1 MVEPALPP
9 LRVTWPRLATCPM
22 TTCGVPEEAPPDE
35 PGEEEVRGTTPRREE
50 GLGVGGCEESE
61 EMYR

>member
-22 TTCGVPEEAPPDE
+22 TTCGVPEAAPPPDE

-50 GLGVGGCEESE
+50 GLGVGG
-61 EMYR
+61 